1 MPLAYR
7 AHPAITKPAF
17 VEMMQAH
24 READRIVQGAYWDDG
39 RGCAVGCGV
48 HSCMALAGEEIGH
61 GDHGRLA
68 ELLGVDPRLMH
79 LQDRIFEG
87 LPSDEAREWP
97 LALAAAIPEGADLS
111 GVWPQFAA
119 RMLRRIKVPDGYPDV
134 AAAVARVAA
143 GWETGWADD
152 DPSAAGSAAASAAE
166 SAESAARSAAGSAA
180 GSAAASAAESAES
193 AARSAAWSAWSAARS
208 AAWSAARSAES
219 AESAAWSAAGSAAR
233 SAAWSAEYRWMR
245 DELLALVAAA
255 PVVEG

>member
-166 SAESAARSAAGSAA
+166 SAESAARSAA
-180 GSAAASAAESAES
+180 
-193 AARSAAWSAWSAARS
+193 WSAWSAARS